1 MADSSEPTEE
11 ELIFSIKEALKHSK
25 SEFERRI
32 SNGHKLRDLD
42 IPFNRLNKVAE
53 LAVKGNFGAIR
64 ERPKYKLGELYPMLQ
79 RCMIWAKCAIN
90 RRLSPRMSK
99 VHPWMVI
106 FDLPMAQEVFNILH
120 KDVLGLTRYGLE
132 VEEKPGSVTI
142 TFFSLRRLC
151 HLFDKFM
158 DCGGFIKLYPWRRK
172 GTSQAHCQPRKKRS
186 DDLQCKS
193 RVFAKF
199 FYGYW
204 NSFGI
209 SQH

>member
-1 MADSSEPTEE
+1 
-11 ELIFSIKEALKHSK
+11 
-25 SEFERRI
+25 
-32 SNGHKLRDLD
+32 
-42 IPFNRLNKVAE
+42 
-53 LAVKGNFGAIR
+53 
-64 ERPKYKLGELYPMLQ
+64 MLQ
-79 RCMIWAKCAIN
+79 RCMIRAKCAID

-120 KDVLGLTRYGLE
+120 KDVLGPTRYGWE

-158 DCGGFIKLYPWRRK
+158 DCGGFIKQLGEGK
-172 GTSQAHCQPRKKRS
+172 GQVKLIVSQEKKRS

-193 RVFAKF
+193 RVFASKILLWLLEF
-199 FYGYW
+199 VWYQPTLNTEITSLFWKPTMLNCCVEWCELHKEKTPVKQG
-204 NSFGI
+204 NSKTLSNSSIHSGCYNA
-209 SQH
+209 STWSYKLK